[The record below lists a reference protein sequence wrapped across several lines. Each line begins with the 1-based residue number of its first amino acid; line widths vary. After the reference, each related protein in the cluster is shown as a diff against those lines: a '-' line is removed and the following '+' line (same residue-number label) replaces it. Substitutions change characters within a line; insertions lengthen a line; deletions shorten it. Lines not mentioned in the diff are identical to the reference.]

1 MKMKNY
7 TQIIDLFDTQCNTE
21 YVDDDDIV
29 NIKYYS
35 GSRSVKL
42 LKWPKI

>member
-1 MKMKNY
+1 MKNY

-21 YVDDDDIV
+21 YVDDDIV